1 MKSVPHKLLL
11 TGFSG
16 SGKSTVLRELISLAP
31 PEFMAF
37 LDLDVLVRGA
47 QSDVASFVAKHGWD
61 KFRELEKSQ
70 LQEILC
76 SPEKVVV
83 ALGGGT
89 LEGGAWPII
98 KKYSN
103 TQVCHLDCPFS
114 LAWERLNFDDE
125 ERPLASAGQEVM
137 AKLYLR
143 RQNDYQKADFTV
155 NAAKNPRDVAL
166 AILKH
171 LRVA

>member
-11 TGFSG
+11 AGFSG
-16 SGKSTVLRELISLAP
+16 AGKSTVLRELIGLAP

-37 LDLDVLVRGA
+37 LDLDVLVRGTH
-47 QSDVASFVAKHGWD
+47 SDVSSFVAKHGWD
-61 KFRELEKSQ
+61 KFRESELTQLEG
-70 LQEILC
+70 ILR
-76 SPEKVVV
+76 SPEKTVV

-89 LEGGAWPII
+89 LERAWPLI
-98 KKYSN
+98 KKHPHA
-103 TQVCHLDCPFS
+103 QVCHLDCPFAI
-114 LAWERLNFDDE
+114 AWERLNFDDE

-155 NAAKNPRDVAL
+155 NASRPPREVAL